1 MKQRKMW
8 TTALTLVLALT
19 CLSFKC
25 GGPKGNVNGNPP
37 PDPIR
42 KYAKAADD
50 IAGSISAM
58 IDAKRSLA
66 QQGHISADEERRLTQ
81 LLTVANDADAALV
94 NRLKSTTTID
104 ASNKSELLNLLSQ
117 VTSAINDLNQSGV
130 LKIGNADAQ
139 KRLSQFI
146 GTINAALNILAQLKT

>member
-1 MKQRKMW
+1 MKHRKMW

-25 GGPKGNVNGNPP
+25 GGPGENGNV
-37 PDPIR
+37 DAKR

-81 LLTVANDADAALV
+81 LLTVANDADTALV

-117 VTSAINDLNQSGV
+117 VTSAISDLNNSGV
-130 LKIGNADAQ
+130 LRLGNADAQ
-139 KRLSQFI
+139 KRLTKFI
-146 GTINAALNILAQLKT
+146 STINAALAILNGLR